1 MQINNYIDTSRNSM
15 LDILFNF
22 LNNSAGKGFNLQVI
36 TIYCLCEKLPMFP
49 MKINVIVAVGTI
61 HKDINAIRIGSSFK
75 NKAGGIGIYFAINTF
90 AENPP
95 QVTLANFS

>member
-1 MQINNYIDTSRNSM
+1 MHIKNFTFFVLFTPIIEEAMQINNYIDTSRNSM

-22 LNNSAGKGFNLQVI
+22 LNNSAGKGVNLQVI

-61 HKDINAIRIGSSFK
+61 YKDINAI
-75 NKAGGIGIYFAINTF
+75 
-90 AENPP
+90 
-95 QVTLANFS
+95 